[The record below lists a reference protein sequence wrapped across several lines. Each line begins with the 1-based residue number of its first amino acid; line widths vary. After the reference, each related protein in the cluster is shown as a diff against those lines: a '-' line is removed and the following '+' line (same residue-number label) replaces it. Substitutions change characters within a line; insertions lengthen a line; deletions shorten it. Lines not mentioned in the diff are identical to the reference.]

1 MENLSHTLKQQATV
15 LHACH
20 KGLREW
26 PSTPQGLIER
36 WKRHLDFAIDRDFP
50 STGFIR
56 DHFDPDLLHRN
67 LIYLDEHITLDH
79 APGGTYVI
87 LGQCTGTLIFKEWAA
102 ATIYLRHASRI
113 TIIAQDHAKVFVH
126 HHDQAQA
133 STCTLHQARIKI
145 ITPV

>member
-113 TIIAQDHAKVFVH
+113 TIIAQDHAKVFVRLY
-126 HHDQAQA
+126 DD
-133 STCTLHQARIKI
+133 ARCDACELGDGVVK
-145 ITPV
+145 VRSK